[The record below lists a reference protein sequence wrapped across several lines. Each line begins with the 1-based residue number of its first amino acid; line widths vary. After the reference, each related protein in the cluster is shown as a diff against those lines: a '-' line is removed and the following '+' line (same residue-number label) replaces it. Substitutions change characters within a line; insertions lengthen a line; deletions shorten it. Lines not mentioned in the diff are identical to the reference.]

1 MLRVAPA
8 PPPDS
13 PRPATPMSGV
23 SFKAFDLLA
32 NTVRVKEIVVV
43 LVRHG
48 FAGIIQEIGAPDAWW
63 RPFVP
68 SSREHR
74 SIYERI
80 RLAAE
85 ELGPTF
91 VKSCQLLSMRPD
103 LVPQALV
110 SELQKLQDAVQP
122 VAFPAMREVIQEEL
136 ECELADVF
144 SEFNETPVA
153 SASLAQV
160 YFAHLKAGNREV
172 AVKVQR
178 PALQKTVE
186 ADLDLIA
193 IFAALMHQ
201 HIARLQPYDLPGI
214 VEEIRAG
221 MIQELD
227 FRHEARNQQFFN
239 AQNPTPD
246 KVYAPEMIGNFTTRR
261 MLVMERI
268 DGRRVEQA
276 EITPEQGR
284 ALANDGATSLLHQIL
299 IAGFFHADP
308 HAGNVL
314 VTADGRL
321 CLLDW
326 GLAGHL
332 SRRLRYTL
340 ADLFLAAAAHDAEQ
354 IVQTGMSLA
363 GPRAKP
369 DFRTMEKEVTI
380 ALRENLNFA
389 TGDERIGCLILKLI
403 EIFGRN
409 GISVSRDYALMA
421 KAVLSIEEVGRT
433 LDPTFDLRKY
443 ARPVLRELHHE
454 RWSPGALLGKTR
466 AFLAS
471 AVGRLGDLP
480 AELDRLLR
488 RLEQDDLTVNF
499 QHRGLEG
506 LNDSLRA
513 ASNRIALGLIIGAL
527 IIGSSQIITA
537 GIKGYQLFGYPA
549 LGIVGYLLSA
559 LLGFWVIVDIIR
571 HGRHK

>member
-1 MLRVAPA
+1 MP
-8 PPPDS
+8 
-13 PRPATPMSGV
+13 GV
-23 SFKAFDLLA
+23 SLKPFDLLA
-32 NTVRVKEIVVV
+32 NVVRAKEIVVV

-48 FAGIIQEIGAPDAWW
+48 FAGIIQQIETPGAWW
-63 RPFVP
+63 QPFVP
-68 SSREHR
+68 APRERR

-80 RLAAE
+80 RFAAE

-91 VKSCQLLSMRPD
+91 VKFCQLLSMRPD
-103 LVPQALV
+103 LVPPPLV
-110 SELQKLQDAVQP
+110 MELQKLQDAVQP
-122 VAFPAMREVIQEEL
+122 VPFAQMQEVLLEEL
-136 ECELADVF
+136 ECDLSDVF
-144 SEFNETPVA
+144 SEFTETPVA

-160 YFAHLKAGNREV
+160 YHARLKSTGREV
-172 AVKVQR
+172 AVKIQR
-178 PALQKTVE
+178 PDLQKTVE

-193 IFAALMHQ
+193 FFAARFH
-201 HIARLQPYDLPGI
+201 HYVDRLRPFDLPGI

-221 MIQELD
+221 LIQELD
-227 FRHEARNQQFFN
+227 FRHEARNQRFFN

-246 KVYAPEMIGNFTTRR
+246 KVFAPEVIGEFATRR
-261 MLVMERI
+261 LLVMEHI
-268 DGRRVEQA
+268 TGSRVDQA
-276 EITPEQGR
+276 NLTPEQGK
-284 ALANDGATSLLHQIL
+284 ALAHAGATSLLHQIL

-332 SRRLRYTL
+332 TRRMRYTL
-340 ADLFLAAAAHDAEQ
+340 ADIFLAVAAHDAEQ
-354 IVQTGMSLA
+354 IVQTGISLA

-369 DFRTMEKEVTI
+369 DYRTMEKEVTI
-380 ALRENLNFA
+380 VLRENLNFA
-389 TGDERIGCLILKLI
+389 TGDEQIGRLIIRLI

-409 GISVSRDYALMA
+409 GISVSQDYALMA

-433 LDPTFDLRKY
+433 LDPAFDLRQF

-454 RWSPGALLGKTR
+454 RWSPGALLAKTR
-466 AFLAS
+466 AFFAS
-471 AVGRLGDLP
+471 AAGRLGDVP

-537 GIKGYQLFGYPA
+537 GTRGYQLFGYPV

-559 LLGFWVIVDIIR
+559 LLGFWVIIDIIR

>member
-1 MLRVAPA
+1 
-8 PPPDS
+8 
-13 PRPATPMSGV
+13 MSGV

-160 YFAHLKAGNREV
+160 YFARLKAGNREV

-389 TGDERIGCLILKLI
+389 TGDERIGRLILKLI

-433 LDPTFDLRKY
+433 LDPTFDLRKF

>member
-160 YFAHLKAGNREV
+160 YFARLKAGNREV

-178 PALQKTVE
+178 PDLQKTVE

-276 EITPEQGR
+276 ELTPEQGR
-284 ALANDGATSLLHQIL
+284 ALAHDGATSLLHQIL

>member
-160 YFAHLKAGNREV
+160 YFARLKAGNREV

>member
-160 YFAHLKAGNREV
+160 YFARLKAGNREV

-389 TGDERIGCLILKLI
+389 TGDERIGRLILKLI

-433 LDPTFDLRKY
+433 LDPTFDLRKF